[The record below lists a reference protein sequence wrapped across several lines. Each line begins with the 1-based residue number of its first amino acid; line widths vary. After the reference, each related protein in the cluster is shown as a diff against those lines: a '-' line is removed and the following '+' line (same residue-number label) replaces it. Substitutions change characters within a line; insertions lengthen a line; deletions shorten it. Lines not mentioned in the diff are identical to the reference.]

1 MEYCVSKHLDSGIF
15 HPIDLTS
22 PTSTLLDKKNNFSY
36 LRISAVMDPHCFCIL
51 YFFYLLFSTLK
62 TYLFV
67 DIHAFNITSLV
78 CIWTFLQ
85 CYYNVLQYIR
95 YVYYYPT
102 TIKKSSLSNT
112 VVCCASWARY
122 VNFSKQLGLSRLKII
137 VSL

>member
-85 CYYNVLQYIR
+85 CTYTYTLGMCIIIPQLLRSPLYQ
-95 YVYYYPT
+95 T
-102 TIKKSSLSNT
+102 LLS
-112 VVCCASWARY
+112 VVPHELDMSI
-122 VNFSKQLGLSRLKII
+122 L
-137 VSL
+137 VSN